1 MQRHIPISSLP
12 VELSVDDAVAAAC
25 ATDLAFIEERLRLGQ
40 SVLVECDKE
49 LTLHLLLAV
58 RARFRRQKAAGDTSA
73 PVMSIVDGRGVY
85 CLNVGGVQIDET
97 VVNAFLSAV
106 APAGLAASMRAAQ
119 LLQADHDGALAK
131 FTSLLQHKPRL
142 CSSQC
147 RRNSLRTRNS

>member
-40 SVLVECDKE
+40 SVLVECGKE

-73 PVMSIVDGRGVY
+73 PVMSIVDGRG
-85 CLNVGGVQIDET
+85 GPDEC
-97 VVNAFLSAV
+97 VRAVRAHSARQV
-106 APAGLAASMRAAQ
+106 AGHYRTAARRRALQGHHTPRAA
-119 LLQADHDGALAK
+119 
-131 FTSLLQHKPRL
+131 
-142 CSSQC
+142 
-147 RRNSLRTRNS
+147 